1 MPGWCLISI
10 KPQAQIVKYLFCRLD
25 IWAPLRC
32 LRASEEKAVYRK
44 LETAFGDFAWRRRSW
59 KTS

>member
-1 MPGWCLISI
+1 MLGWCLISI
-10 KPQAQIVKYLFCRLD
+10 KLLAQIVIYLSCRLD

-32 LRASEEKAVYRK
+32 PRASEEKAVYRK

-59 KTS
+59 NFS